1 MGTMQQFK
9 KIRNIHFIG
18 IGGSGMIG
26 IATILHKKGYNISG
40 SDILKTKDLDDL
52 SKSGVEVIYSHKS
65 QNIRNKDLI
74 VLSSAI
80 SSSNIEVSSAR
91 KKNIPIVP
99 RAEMLSGISRGY
111 QGIAVAGSHGK
122 TTTTSLIAHIFNQ
135 ALLSPTYVIGGKILS
150 SDGNSRLGDGNFFIF
165 EADESD
171 KSFLSFY
178 PDSAVITNIDNDH
191 LEAYEGE
198 IKNLKKSFLDFTD
211 NIPFFGYVVGN
222 YDDKNTR
229 DILKKIKRRV
239 ITFGLNKK
247 SDIAIKEIDY
257 FSDYV
262 DFKTH
267 IKETNKKH
275 KFRLS
280 LQGKYNIYNAV
291 AAITIAIEEGIS
303 IQTIR
308 AALKSFSGVE
318 RRFETFKLL
327 IQNKQVIHIDD
338 YGHHPREIEQVIL
351 SIRNHYK
358 SKKILMI
365 FQPHRYSRTK
375 MLFSEFVAT
384 LSKVDKLLL
393 LPIYAA
399 SEKKIRGMS
408 SKKLMQKLNE
418 KNDEDFC
425 SLLDPDDVNN
435 RVEDIIDNYDIL
447 ITQGAG
453 SVSRISKG
461 LIKTWIK

>member
-178 PDSAVITNIDNDH
+178 PDSAVITNIDDDH

-247 SDIAIKEIDY
+247 SDITIKEIDY

-262 DFKTH
+262 DFKIH

-291 AAITIAIEEGIS
+291 AAVAVAIEEGIS

-318 RRFETFKLL
+318 RRFERFKLL

-338 YGHHPREIEQVIL
+338 YGHHPKEIEQVIL
-351 SIRNHYK
+351 SIRKHYK

-375 MLFSEFVAT
+375 MLFSEFVTT

-399 SEKKIRGMS
+399 SEKKIKGVS
-408 SKKLMQKLNE
+408 SKKLMQRLNE

-425 SLLDPDDVNN
+425 SLIDPDDVNN

>member
-1 MGTMQQFK
+1 MQQFK

-52 SKSGVEVIYSHKS
+52 SKSGVEVTYSHKS

-178 PDSAVITNIDNDH
+178 PDSAVITNIDDDH

-247 SDIAIKEIDY
+247 SDITIKEIYY
-257 FSDYV
+257 FTDYV

-267 IKETNKKH
+267 IKKTNKKH

-291 AAITIAIEEGIS
+291 ASIAVAIEEGIS

-318 RRFETFKLL
+318 RRFERFKLL
-327 IQNKQVIHIDD
+327 IQNKEVIHIDD
-338 YGHHPREIEQVIL
+338 YGHHPKEIEQVIL
-351 SIRNHYK
+351 SIRKHYK

-399 SEKKIRGMS
+399 CEKKIKGVS
-408 SKKLMQKLNE
+408 SKKLMQRLNE

-435 RVEDIIDNYDIL
+435 RVEEIIDNYDIL

>member
-26 IATILHKKGYNISG
+26 IATILHKKGYSISG

-52 SKSGVEVIYSHKS
+52 SKSGVEVTYSHKR

-178 PDSAVITNIDNDH
+178 PDSAVITNIDDDH

-198 IKNLKKSFLDFTD
+198 IKNLKKSFLNFTD

-247 SDIAIKEIDY
+247 SDITIKEIDY

-262 DFKTH
+262 DFKIH

-291 AAITIAIEEGIS
+291 AAVAVAIEEGIS

-318 RRFETFKLL
+318 RRFERFKLL

-338 YGHHPREIEQVIL
+338 YGHHPKEIEQVIL
-351 SIRNHYK
+351 SIRKHYK

-375 MLFSEFVAT
+375 MLFSKFVAT

-399 SEKKIRGMS
+399 SEKKIKGVS
-408 SKKLMQKLNE
+408 SKKLMQRLNE

-435 RVEDIIDNYDIL
+435 RVEEIIDNYDIL

-453 SVSRISKG
+453 SVSKISKG

>member
-1 MGTMQQFK
+1 MQQFK

-40 SDILKTKDLDDL
+40 SDIFKTKDLDEL
-52 SKSGVEVIYSHKS
+52 AKSGVDVTYSHKS
-65 QNIRNKDLI
+65 KNINNKDLI

-80 SSSNIEVSSAR
+80 DSSNVEVSCAK
-91 KKNIPIVP
+91 KKNIPIIP

-178 PDSAVITNIDNDH
+178 PDSAVITNIDDDH
-191 LEAYEGE
+191 LEAYEDN
-198 IKNLKKSFLDFTD
+198 INNLKKSFLDFSD
-211 NIPFFGYVVGN
+211 NIPFFGYVIAN

-229 DILKKIKRRV
+229 DILKNIKRRV

-247 SDIAIKEIDY
+247 SDITISEINY
-257 FSDYV
+257 FFDYV
-262 DFKTH
+262 DFKIY
-267 IKETNKKH
+267 IKDTNKKH

-291 AAITIAIEEGIS
+291 AAIAVAIEEGIS

-318 RRFETFKLL
+318 RRLERFKL
-327 IQNKQVIHIDD
+327 IIKNKQVTHIDD
-338 YGHHPREIEQVIL
+338 YGHHPKEIEQVIVSL
-351 SIRNHYK
+351 RRHF
-358 SKKILMI
+358 KKKKVLMI
-365 FQPHRYSRTK
+365 FQPHRFSRTK
-375 MLFSEFVAT
+375 MLLKDFIST
-384 LSKVDKLLL
+384 LSKVDKVFL
-393 LPIYAA
+393 LPIYSA
-399 SEKKIRGMS
+399 SEKEIKGVS
-408 SKKLMQKLNE
+408 SKNMAQKLNTING
-418 KNDEDFC
+418 KDFC
-425 SLLDPDDVNN
+425 SLVKHENVNDMVEQCIDKYDV
-435 RVEDIIDNYDIL
+435 V

-453 SVSRISKG
+453 NVSMVSKG
-461 LIKTWIK
+461 LIKKWKI

>member
-178 PDSAVITNIDNDH
+178 PDSAVITNIDDDH

-198 IKNLKKSFLDFTD
+198 IKNLKKSFLNFTD

-247 SDIAIKEIDY
+247 SDITIKEIDY

-262 DFKTH
+262 DFKIH

-291 AAITIAIEEGIS
+291 AAVAVAIEEGIS

-318 RRFETFKLL
+318 RRFERFKLL

-338 YGHHPREIEQVIL
+338 YGHHPKEIEQVIL
-351 SIRNHYK
+351 SIRKHYK

-399 SEKKIRGMS
+399 SEKKIKGVS
-408 SKKLMQKLNE
+408 SKKLMQRLNE